1 MGETTSVAVFPL
13 IRQISRRL
21 SPVLVRLPVSANQVT
36 TASLLVGCGACWYM
50 TKGTYQ
56 QTLIGAVLLF
66 LCYVLDN
73 TDGEVA
79 RAKDQCTEFG
89 RQYDNFVDWIVHS
102 GFFAGLGWGVAR
114 ETGQDFWFWLGLFGA
129 AGATIN
135 YFLVIYPDLRS
146 RGQTIGPGDPN
157 KTDDPEEP
165 PMPEGVKQWFAFALR
180 ELSRAD
186 FCFIVLALALFDL
199 TWILLPTAA
208 IGAHAYWLAQFVRG
222 ARSFRV

>member
-1 MGETTSVAVFPL
+1 
-13 IRQISRRL
+13 
-21 SPVLVRLPVSANQVT
+21 
-36 TASLLVGCGACWYM
+36 M

-56 QTLIGAVLLF
+56 QTLVGAVLLF

-79 RAKDQCTEFG
+79 RAKNQCSEFG

-102 GFFAGLGWGVAR
+102 GFFAGLGWGVAQ
-114 ETGQDFWFWLGLFGA
+114 ETGQGFWFWLGLFGA

-146 RGQTIGPGDPN
+146 RGQ
-157 KTDDPEEP
+157 DPESAETNERGDTDEP
-165 PMPEGVKQWFAFALR
+165 PTPEGVKQWIAFVLR

-186 FCFIVLALALFDL
+186 FCFIVLALALIDL
-199 TWILLPTAA
+199 AWILLPTAA
-208 IGAHAYWLAQFVRG
+208 VGAHAYWLAQFIRG
-222 ARSFRV
+222 AREFRV